1 MATDPMKNM
10 NSNSLL
16 ISAFL
21 SAIAAIALF
30 PVSGTAAGLAFTAT
44 GILTVLFSDYG
55 RYAGPVQAP
64 APIVPFRSPGRAEL
78 ARAA

>member
-1 MATDPMKNM
+1 M

-21 SAIAAIALF
+21 AAIAAIALL
-30 PVSGTAAGLAFTAT
+30 PVSATAAGLAFTAT

-55 RYAGPVQAP
+55 RTTSVRAL
-64 APIVPFRSPGRAEL
+64 APIVPFRSPGRAAL
-78 ARAA
+78 AQAA

>member
-1 MATDPMKNM
+1 MATDPTKNM

-21 SAIAAIALF
+21 SAIAAIALL

-44 GILTVLFSDYG
+44 GILTVLFADYG
-55 RYAGPVQAP
+55 RTLSPVRVP
-64 APIVPFRSPGRAEL
+64 APILPFHSPGRAAL
-78 ARAA
+78 AQAA

>member
-1 MATDPMKNM
+1 M

-21 SAIAAIALF
+21 SAVAAVALL
-30 PVSGTAAGLAFTAT
+30 PVSATAAGLAITAT

-55 RYAGPVQAP
+55 RDMGPVRTP
-64 APIVPFRSPGRAEL
+64 APIVPFRSPGSAML
-78 ARAA
+78 AKAA